1 MLELG
6 FFAPQ
11 LAVGDTS
18 KSRYIYIYLFVYII
32 CIYGGIV
39 NKAYAKPNCGVMRM
53 YTHATGGALLP
64 KTNINDFMRIRFYSA
79 LLL

>member
-18 KSRYIYIYLFVYII
+18 KPIYIYII
-32 CIYGGIV
+32 CIYTGIV
-39 NKAYAKPNCGVMRM
+39 NKAYAKPNCGVIRM
-53 YTHATGGALLP
+53 YTHATGGALLS
-64 KTNINDFMRIRFYSA
+64 KTNTNDFVRIRFHSA

>member
-18 KSRYIYIYLFVYII
+18 KPRYNHIYLLVYII
-32 CIYGGIV
+32 CIYTGIV
-39 NKAYAKPNCGVMRM
+39 NKVYAKPNCGVMRM
-53 YTHATGGALLP
+53 YTTRLAGRCYQKQILM
-64 KTNINDFMRIRFYSA
+64 IS
-79 LLL
+79 